1 MNLTTKANKKTF
13 LFEFKPIMCAPK
25 ANNKLK
31 MFYSYNI
38 LKIYNLEKKIKNYF
52 SLDFYIIHWC
62 QFL

>member
-38 LKIYNLEKKIKNYF
+38 LKIYSLEKKKKYF
-52 SLDFYIIHWC
+52 GLD
-62 QFL
+62 